1 MLRIRE
7 TLTLLAAGAVA
18 LTLASCGS
26 ETPDGATGPTAPTS
40 TTTGA
45 PTTDTSPSAAPSNS
59 GIVPAN
65 TWATV
70 FKKAVPPLASKS
82 DEEVAAAGEK
92 VCTDFEAAPT
102 DATADTILT
111 GLQSGLA
118 LDSTQAQ
125 IFASGAITHFCTP
138 QADAWTK
145 ASLG

>member
-1 MLRIRE
+1 M
-7 TLTLLAAGAVA
+7 LTLRKPVTLLCGAALA
-18 LTLASCGS
+18 LTLSACGS
-26 ETPDGATGPTAPTS
+26 ESPDTSGSTPTPSTTSAPTPS
-40 TTTGA
+40 SS
-45 PTTDTSPSAAPSNS
+45 PTPTPSNS

-65 TWATV
+65 TWASV

-82 DEEVAAAGEK
+82 DEAVATAGQK

-102 DATADTILT
+102 DATADTILK
-111 GLQSGLA
+111 GLESSLGL
-118 LDSTQAQ
+118 DRTQAQ